1 MKTSTEEAG
10 RGEDRATR
18 RGEDEESIGVEA
30 LEDEEAS
37 ASSHPALHPSPA
49 AYAANAAAVRTRM
62 RRKVE
67 ASTAGGGINHLWCE
81 HIGKQGRELLLLHD
95 VIRQR

>member
-18 RGEDEESIGVEA
+18 RGEDEESIGLEA

-67 ASTAGGGINHLWCE
+67 ASTAGG
-81 HIGKQGRELLLLHD
+81 RS
-95 VIRQR
+95 